1 MPFGVRG
8 ILGTVPQNIYCLYS
22 ACTEILRNKKVNIP
36 FALQPSFLGFL
47 ETKIFFYLSLVSKS
61 QFVIR
66 QVVSEQS

>member
-8 ILGTVPQNIYCLYS
+8 ILHLKTFTARTLPVL
-22 ACTEILRNKKVNIP
+22 K
-36 FALQPSFLGFL
+36 FL
-47 ETKIFFYLSLVSKS
+47 EIRKSTSHLLCNQAFLDFWTQRFFYYSSLVSKS

>member
-8 ILGTVPQNIYCLYS
+8 ILYLKTFT
-22 ACTEILRNKKVNIP
+22 ACTLPVLK
-36 FALQPSFLGFL
+36 FL
-47 ETKIFFYLSLVSKS
+47 EIRKSTSHLLCNQAFLDFWIQRFFFYLSLVSKS